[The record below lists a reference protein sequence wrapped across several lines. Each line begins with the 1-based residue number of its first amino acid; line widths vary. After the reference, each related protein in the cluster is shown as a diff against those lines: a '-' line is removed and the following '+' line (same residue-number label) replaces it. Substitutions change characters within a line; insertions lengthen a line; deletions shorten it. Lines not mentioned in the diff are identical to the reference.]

1 MLRSY
6 VTTAIR
12 NLARDPF
19 GTAISVVSMSAGFT
33 SCLLIALYVEDEWQ
47 YDRWPEHSNRLY
59 RLVTP
64 SGGRLPIGLDVSA
77 GRHRGAARHPAVR
90 WLASTAQPARE

>member
-19 GTAISVVSMSAGFT
+19 GTAISVVGMSAGFT

-47 YDRWPEHSNRLY
+47 YESMAGTFKSTLSPRH
-59 RLVTP
+59 
-64 SGGRLPIGLDVSA
+64 PIG
-77 GRHRGAARHPAVR
+77 
-90 WLASTAQPARE
+90 WSTADRS

>member
-19 GTAISVVSMSAGFT
+19 GNAISVVGMSAGFT

-47 YDRWPEHSNRLY
+47 YESMAGTFKSTLSPRH
-59 RLVTP
+59 
-64 SGGRLPIGLDVSA
+64 PIG
-77 GRHRGAARHPAVR
+77 
-90 WLASTAQPARE
+90 WSTADRS